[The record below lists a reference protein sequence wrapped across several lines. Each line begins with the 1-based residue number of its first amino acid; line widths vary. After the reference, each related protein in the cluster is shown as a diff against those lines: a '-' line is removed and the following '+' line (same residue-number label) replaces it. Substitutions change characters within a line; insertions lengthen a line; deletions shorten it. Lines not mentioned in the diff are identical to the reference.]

1 MNSIFS
7 KNLKLLRESL
17 DLKQDALAKKLDI
30 SRSLLSYY
38 ENGKGEPTMSVLKKM
53 SSFFNIS
60 IDKLVNENL
69 MLSDAFIN
77 QKINSI
83 LYSDSINFSSKYN
96 DYTSILIELENKK
109 SYYLKLINKDIP
121 KKINEIDDLI
131 NYLKMYNPHLKNE
144 LTNEYYNDD
153 FSMYQSKVSE
163 DTRSYNPKLKIK
175 KENI

>member
-69 MLSDAFIN
+69 MLNDAFIN

-109 SYYLKLINKDIP
+109 KYYLKLINKDIP

-131 NYLKMYNPHLKNE
+131 NYLKTYNPH

-153 FSMYQSKVSE
+153 FSIYESKIAE
-163 DTRSYNPKLKIK
+163 DIISYTP
-175 KENI
+175 E

>member
-69 MLSDAFIN
+69 MLNDAFIN
-77 QKINSI
+77 KKINSI

-109 SYYLKLINKDIP
+109 KYYLKLINKDIP

-131 NYLKMYNPHLKNE
+131 NYLKAYNPHLKNE

-153 FSMYQSKVSE
+153 FSIYESKIAE
-163 DTRSYNPKLKIK
+163 DIISYTP
-175 KENI
+175 E

>member
-1 MNSIFS
+1 MNAIFS

-69 MLSDAFIN
+69 MLNDAFIN
-77 QKINSI
+77 KKINSI
-83 LYSDSINFSSKYN
+83 LYSDSIKISSKYN

-109 SYYLKLINKDIP
+109 KYYLKLINKDIP

-131 NYLKMYNPHLKNE
+131 NYLKAYNPHLTKE
-144 LTNEYYNDD
+144 HYNDD
-153 FSMYQSKVSE
+153 FSIYESKIAE
-163 DTRSYNPKLKIK
+163 DIISYTPEEKIA
-175 KENI
+175 E

>member
-69 MLSDAFIN
+69 MLNDAFIN
-77 QKINSI
+77 KKLNSI

-96 DYTSILIELENKK
+96 DYASILIELENKK
-109 SYYLKLINKDIP
+109 KYYLKLINKDIP

-131 NYLKMYNPHLKNE
+131 NYLKAYNPHLKNE
-144 LTNEYYNDD
+144 LTTEYYNDD
-153 FSMYQSKVSE
+153 FSIYESKIAE
-163 DTRSYNPKLKIK
+163 DIISYTP
-175 KENI
+175 E

>member
-69 MLSDAFIN
+69 MLNDAFITK
-77 QKINSI
+77 KINSI

-109 SYYLKLINKDIP
+109 KYYLKLINKDIP

-131 NYLKMYNPHLKNE
+131 NYLKAYNPHLKNE

-153 FSMYQSKVSE
+153 FSIYESKIAE
-163 DTRSYNPKLKIK
+163 DIISYTP
-175 KENI
+175 E